1 MFRDIFV
8 FEKLWAKRATKI
20 PGPVR
25 TLPWFSP
32 GSGTASCRRE
42 LWNVQCSTGIL
53 KVGTKDAN
61 YLAVNEII
69 LHDQELSHQ
78 RLTAYCGETLSP
90 SQYFYTGKETEFQV
104 LVGHALP
111 SVILFQVYFK
121 PYGGLGL
128 GFILSYDC
136 LAVGVGTCT
145 HFRDDPTTSH

>member
-1 MFRDIFV
+1 MFRDIFI
-8 FEKLWAKRATKI
+8 FEKLWAKRVTKI

-32 GSGTASCRRE
+32 GSGTASCRGE

-53 KVGTKDAN
+53 KVGTKDVN

-90 SQYFYTGKETEFQV
+90 IQYFYTGKETEV
-104 LVGHALP
+104 PGPCGSCSSKCHTLP
-111 SVILFQVYFK
+111 SVFQTLWRF
-121 PYGGLGL
+121 
-128 GFILSYDC
+128 GFGFYTL
-136 LAVGVGTCT
+136 L
-145 HFRDDPTTSH
+145 